1 MNRTALGL
9 AIGAGYVLGRTKK
22 MKFALAVGTAVAGKR
37 LNLSPRAVMDLV
49 QQQLQNNPQFKE
61 IGDQL
66 REDVRGV
73 GKAATGALVNR
84 QIEGL
89 ADRLHDRTAGVRD
102 QLSGVAPDTDDVRGA
117 GKRAT
122 GLLRRRGERQ
132 EEPEPEE
139 EAYDEDEPYESDADS
154 GDVQDDDERDDQD
167 EHDAHDAH
175 EDDEERSRGGAA
187 MRTAEKAPPR
197 KTAAKNPPAKKAP
210 GKKAAAKK
218 APARK
223 APAKKTAGAGPRAA
237 KGGRS
242 RG

>member
-37 LNLSPRAVMDLV
+37 LNLSPRGVMDLV

-122 GLLRRRGERQ
+122 GLLRRRGEPQ

-139 EAYDEDEPYESDADS
+139 EAYDEDEPYESDADADS
-154 GDVQDDDERDDQD
+154 GDVQDD
-167 EHDAHDAH
+167 EHDEH
-175 EDDEERSRGGAA
+175 EDDEERSPGGAA